1 MIVIVIVRVI
11 VRVIVGV
18 IVRVRVRVRRKRCYS
33 SAHIKR
39 HRVRLVTC
47 YKGAR
52 KS

>member
-1 MIVIVIVRVI
+1 MKDKKR
-11 VRVIVGV
+11 
-18 IVRVRVRVRRKRCYS
+18 RVRVRVIVCEKRRVIVRMRRKRCYS

-39 HRVRLVTC
+39 HRMRLVTC